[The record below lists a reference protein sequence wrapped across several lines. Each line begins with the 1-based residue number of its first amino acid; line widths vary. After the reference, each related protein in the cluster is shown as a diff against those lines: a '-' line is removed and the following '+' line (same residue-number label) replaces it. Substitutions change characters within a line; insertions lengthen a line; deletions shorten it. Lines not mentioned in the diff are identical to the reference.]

1 MRRIIHEKI
10 VKTLSSDLNR
20 KIFSQSFWIVLGNV
34 ISKFTLLIATI
45 FMAKYLDK
53 EEYGQFG
60 IIKSTILMFA
70 MFAGM
75 ELGMTA
81 TKFIA
86 QYRFSQKRK
95 LERIVGMST
104 FFAIVISIL
113 ISFLIY
119 LFAIPIAHQINAP
132 NLNAEIKISAFIL
145 FFSLSAL

>member
-20 KIFSQSFWIVLGNV
+20 KIFSQSFWIILGNV

-81 TKFIA
+81 T
-86 QYRFSQKRK
+86 S
-95 LERIVGMST
+95 LLHNIV
-104 FFAIVISIL
+104 
-113 ISFLIY
+113 FLKKE
-119 LFAIPIAHQINAP
+119 N
-132 NLNAEIKISAFIL
+132 
-145 FFSLSAL
+145 